1 MVLTDEPWIP
11 WELVRPDE
19 FDDDDFLCMRFAMA
33 RWFAGPTPPAAAIRV
48 RRFLCVEAAE
58 VDGHPTLH
66 SARAERDRLAAWAG
80 QVPGLDGEI
89 LDSATHAGLIDRLR
103 TGGFDLIHFAGHA
116 DYNAGAP
123 DRSKLVL
130 TDRAFRTSRLS
141 GRILRRIQEDRPLVF
156 LDACR
161 AARAG
166 LALTGVGGWPDRWVR
181 RGRCG
186 ALLCPQWAVHDGS
199 AGSFSETFYRRLRE
213 GASLGEAVLDAR
225 RRLREADPDDPTYLA
240 YSLYGHPNGTVGW
253 GAEPTVTPCLQPV
266 PPGREPGRTAF
277 GEESTA
283 LESLRRKI
291 ESYARR
297 HRSALEPLI
306 LPRISR
312 RDARD
317 DTCR

>member
-1 MVLTDEPWIP
+1 M
-11 WELVRPDE
+11 
-19 FDDDDFLCMRFAMA
+19 
-33 RWFAGPTPPAAAIRV
+33 
-48 RRFLCVEAAE
+48 
-58 VDGHPTLH
+58 
-66 SARAERDRLAAWAG
+66 
-80 QVPGLDGEI
+80 
-89 LDSATHAGLIDRLR
+89 
-103 TGGFDLIHFAGHA
+103 
-116 DYNAGAP
+116 
-123 DRSKLVL
+123 
-130 TDRAFRTSRLS
+130 
-141 GRILRRIQEDRPLVF
+141 
-156 LDACR
+156 
-161 AARAG
+161 
-166 LALTGVGGWPDRWVR
+166 
-181 RGRCG
+181 
-186 ALLCPQWAVHDGS
+186 CPQWAVHDGS

-317 DTCR
+317 RYLPVIRQSVEKDRHRIVSILGAAGHGKSTVLGELYDLLVEQDLEAWVAIVDCGAMDLSKDGDLGMAFG